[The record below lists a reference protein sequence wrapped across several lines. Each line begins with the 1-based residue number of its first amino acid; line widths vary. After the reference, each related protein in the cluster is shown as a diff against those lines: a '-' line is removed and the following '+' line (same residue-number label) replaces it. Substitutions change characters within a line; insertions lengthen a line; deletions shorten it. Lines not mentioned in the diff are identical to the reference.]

1 LPASRKGT
9 LAKRFLGYSAAGKT
23 LVMIDPWGSIPTLYG
38 QRNEVRS
45 QDMTG
50 QVAVASGGADGD
62 QVDQIFLARQPILNS
77 QQKLVAYELL
87 FRGGPVDHAV
97 VTDHLLASSTVVH
110 NAFYG
115 MGIGAV
121 LGSAKG
127 YINADRDFLMSD
139 IVEVLDPKQIILEV
153 LESVVPDAAL
163 FERMEHLRSRGFK
176 LALDDFIGFTE
187 NATRMLTHVDIVKV
201 DLLRV
206 PSADLAGLVKRL
218 RQLKV
223 TLLAEKVEATKEF
236 DQAVLLGFDLFQG
249 YHFARPQLLAG
260 GQRRNPAKVQL
271 LRLLGLILGD
281 ADVGL
286 LEAEFKHQPVLTYNL
301 LRMVNSAAM
310 GLRTRINSLRHALI
324 LIGRRPLQSWM
335 QLTLYTAGGGDPA
348 STPLLQMAAV
358 RGRLMEAVLREIG
371 IHSQREL
378 DAAFLTGILSLVDA
392 LLEMPQDEILDKLFL
407 SEEVKAALLTH
418 EGRLGE
424 LLELAVKLEGDSSD
438 DLQAALRRFPDVSA
452 ERLLELQFEAFAWAS
467 SVETA

>member
-1 LPASRKGT
+1 MLQS
-9 LAKRFLGYSAAGKT
+9 KT
-23 LVMIDPWGSIPTLYG
+23 
-38 QRNEVRS
+38 
-45 QDMTG
+45 MTG
-50 QVAVASGGADGD
+50 EVALHDDILGASH
-62 QVDQIFLARQPILNS
+62 VDQIFLARQPILDL

-139 IVEVLDPKQIILEV
+139 IVDVLAPKQIVLEV
-153 LESVVPDAAL
+153 LESVVPDAEL
-163 FERMEHLRSRGFK
+163 VERMEQLRTRGFK
-176 LALDDFIGFTE
+176 LALDDFVGFSE
-187 NATRMLTHVDIVKV
+187 NATRVLNHVDIVKV
-201 DLLRV
+201 DLMRV
-206 PSADLAGLVKRL
+206 PSAELGAMVRRL
-218 RQLKV
+218 RQLKL
-223 TLLAEKVEATKEF
+223 TLLAEKVETKQEF
-236 DQAVLLGFDLFQG
+236 DQAVLLGFDLLQG
-249 YHFARPQLLAG
+249 YHFARPQLLSG

-286 LEAEFKHQPVLTYNL
+286 LEAEFKHHPVLTYNL

-335 QLTLYTAGGGDPA
+335 QLTLYTASGGDPA
-348 STPLLQMAAV
+348 TTPLLQMAAV
-358 RGRLMEAVLREIG
+358 RGRLMESVLRDSG
-371 IHSQREL
+371 AHPQLEL

-392 LLEMPQDEILDKLFL
+392 LLEMPQSEIFDQLFL
-407 SEEVKAALLTH
+407 SEEVKDALLH
-418 EGRLGE
+418 RNGRLGE
-424 LLELAVKLEGDSSD
+424 LLQLAVLLEGDSSD
-438 DLQAALRRFPDVSA
+438 DLKAALERFPGLSA
-452 ERLLELQFEAFAWAS
+452 ERLLEHQFEAFAWAS
-467 SVETA
+467 SVES